1 MATNFTMPS
10 MFDTRYAMD
19 RQMELD
25 AQNAGQ
31 VGGAG
36 KRYGMY
42 YNSSLLGDRDNATLM
57 SLTGMMGGQGD
68 PRMQKQ
74 MAIDSIMQQYP
85 NPETVE
91 DFKAISGALRQ
102 SGLYEEADRAM
113 SMANDLREQN
123 IKSYEAQTKRMTA
136 INKSKEA
143 PTRDEVD
150 YVKNVNGK
158 DVVYTKTVQYN
169 PSNQQWDFISEA
181 PKYAPDKPTAT
192 MQDMMFH
199 ASKVQNKDGSVGC
212 NLDEES
218 CWIAATDLYHA
229 TAVKEDSFDKEFG
242 ESAGKDVAKRYE
254 SAKSSVDAINT
265 IDASFN
271 ALNSGD
277 PITGFASDMRLGLAK
292 MIGAISGDENK
303 DVQATEVWLATT
315 GKLVADL
322 LASGAFGSGTG
333 LSDNDVKFAKAMQ
346 GGDVTLDENSIRRIL
361 FMRRQLENKVIT
373 NWNETY
379 RSYPNSV
386 KKNMNQFYSDEQI
399 YQAEKPLDP
408 NTVYIK
414 PPKGFFIYPES
425 NSLLGTDEYFWPAT
439 EYDVDTV
446 EYNGTRWTV
455 HNKNGIDL
463 TREYIELYNQ
473 GQE

>member
-1 MATNFTMPS
+1 MTTYTNDIYGVQQQIADEQAKSERDFLADSYNLANVP
-10 MFDTRYAMD
+10 
-19 RQMELD
+19 
-25 AQNAGQ
+25 
-31 VGGAG
+31 GAG
-36 KRYGMY
+36 MMLNARDIGTRQGDVYA
-42 YNSSLLGDRDNATLM
+42 NLGRM
-57 SLTGMMGGQGD
+57 LTGEAEAVDPRLARQYELEAIFEEYGD
-68 PRMQKQ
+68 PENYEDMVKIANILRT
-74 MAIDSIMQQYP
+74 SGYP
-85 NPETVE
+85 DEAALAMKEANEFKNAETN
-91 DFKAISGALRQ
+91 AL
-102 SGLYEEADRAM
+102 
-113 SMANDLREQN
+113 
-123 IKSYEAQTKRMTA
+123 KAQTSSTK
-136 INKSKEA
+136 A
-143 PTRDEVD
+143 PTREDSD
-150 YVKNVNGK
+150 YLKIVNGK
-158 DVVYTKTVQYN
+158 EVIYTKTEEWQ
-169 PSNQQWDFISEA
+169 PSTKTWKLVSEA
-181 PKYAPDKPTAT
+181 PKYGPDKPTAT

-199 ASKVQNKDGSVGC
+199 ASKVQNADGTVGC
-212 NLDEES
+212 NLDDES

-242 ESAGKDVAKRYE
+242 AVAGKDVAKRYE
-254 SAKSSVDAINT
+254 NAKSSVDAINT

-277 PITGFASDMRLGLAK
+277 PITGFGSNMRLGLAK
-292 MIGAISGDENK
+292 MIGVMTGDERK

-361 FMRRQLENKVIT
+361 FMRRQLENKVIR

-379 RSYPNSV
+379 KTYPDAV
-386 KKNMNQFYSDEQI
+386 KKNMNKFYTDEQI

-414 PPKGFFIYPES
+414 PPKDFFIYPKS
-425 NSLLGTDEYFWPAT
+425 DSLLGTDEYFWPAT

-446 EYNGTRWTV
+446 EYNGTKWTI

-463 TREYIELYNQ
+463 TREYIELFNQ
-473 GQE
+473 GQ

>member
-1 MATNFTMPS
+1 MAVEYG
-10 MFDTRYAMD
+10 DRYSVEQEILEEQATKA
-19 RQMELD
+19 RNAISD
-25 AQNAGQ
+25 AVNLAGTK
-31 VGGAG
+31 GAG
-36 KRYGMY
+36 MMYHAVGEGQRQGAGLEGLGM
-42 YNSSLLGDRDNATLM
+42 M
-57 SLTGMMGGQGD
+57 LTGQEKPID
-68 PRMQKQ
+68 PRL
-74 MAIDSIMQQYP
+74 ARIDAL
-85 NPETVE
+85 
-91 DFKAISGALRQ
+91 KAILDPHGRPDS
-102 SGLYEEADRAM
+102 YEDMVAI
-113 SMANDLREQN
+113 ANDLRVGGFPDEADLAMKQAN
-123 IKSYEAQTKRMTA
+123 DYQKTLTDALKAQTSSTK
-136 INKSKEA
+136 A
-143 PTRDEVD
+143 PTREDSD
-150 YVKNVNGK
+150 YLKIVNGK
-158 DVVYTKTVQYN
+158 EVIYTKTEEWQ
-169 PSNQQWDFISEA
+169 PSTKTWKLVSEA
-181 PKYAPDKPTAT
+181 PKYGPDKPTAT

-199 ASKVQNKDGSVGC
+199 ASKVQNADGTVGC
-212 NLDEES
+212 DLDDES

-254 SAKSSVDAINT
+254 NAKSSVDAINT

-277 PITGFASDMRLGLAK
+277 PITGFASNMRLGLAK
-292 MIGAISGDENK
+292 MIGVMTGDERK

-361 FMRRQLENKVIT
+361 FMRRQLENKVIR

-379 RSYPNSV
+379 KSYPNAV
-386 KKNMNQFYSDEQI
+386 KKNMNQFYTDQQI

-408 NTVYIK
+408 DTVYIK
-414 PPKGFFIYPES
+414 PPKNFFIYPKS
-425 NSLLGTDEYFWPAT
+425 DSLLGTDEYFWPAT

-446 EYNGTRWTV
+446 EYNGTKWTI

-463 TREYIELYNQ
+463 TREYIELYKQ
-473 GQE
+473 GQ

>member
-1 MATNFTMPS
+1 MAVSYGDRYSVEQQILEEQEQRGQDAITNAVNLAG
-10 MFDTRYAMD
+10 TRGAGMMLRARGIGESRGEMYNALGRMLTGEEEPTD
-19 RQMELD
+19 PRL
-25 AQNAGQ
+25 ARQNALQ
-31 VGGAG
+31 
-36 KRYGMY
+36 KIFEQY
-42 YNSSLLGDRDNATLM
+42 
-57 SLTGMMGGQGD
+57 GD
-68 PRMQKQ
+68 PQN
-74 MAIDSIMQQYP
+74 Y
-85 NPETVE
+85 E
-91 DFKAISGALRQ
+91 DMVKIANVLRTSGFPD
-102 SGLYEEADRAM
+102 EADLAM
-113 SMANDLREQN
+113 KQANDY
-123 IKSYEAQTKRMTA
+123 KTAQTNALNANTSA
-136 INKSKEA
+136 NKA
-143 PTRDEVD
+143 PTRDTVD
-150 YVKNVNGK
+150 YVKEVNGK
-158 DVVYTKTVQYN
+158 QVVYTKTVQYN

-199 ASKVQNKDGSVGC
+199 ASKVQNKDGTVGC

-229 TAVKEDSFDKEFG
+229 TAVKEDSFDEEFG
-242 ESAGKDVAKRYE
+242 KSAGQDVAKRYE

-379 RSYPNSV
+379 QSYPNSV